1 MRDSYVG
8 DIGDFAKYGLL
19 RTLARGRRLG
29 VAWYMPT
36 DSEPARS
43 NDGRHTDY
51 LDRPAEWRRLD
62 PELFDGLG
70 KLVRDG
76 RRTVAAVQRSGLLGN
91 AAFADEPLDVSRV
104 PSSDRGRWRREWFE
118 RIGARLA
125 DCDLVFA
132 DPDNGLYP
140 DDGFRYG
147 RKESSKRI
155 PPSEALALA
164 DGRPAVIYHH
174 NTRAK
179 GGHFREIK
187 AWMDRLPAG
196 TLAYYWRRW
205 SPRTFFVVN
214 PDAITERR
222 LGTFAAL
229 WGRNGKT
236 VRGALRPMPD
246 GSRGRVTD
254 IEGEAMAKS
263 GAGEPV
269 DNLAERDI
277 DLLLLEEFMVSRD
290 FLAWFCS
297 RIGVRDARLERAR
310 RNVTDSDGE
319 SDIVLWVKA
328 GALRIVVL
336 IENKIDAPQQE
347 RQDERYH
354 VRGPRLV
361 READYDDYLT
371 VICAPRGYLNGLPSG
386 SAYQYRV
393 SYEEISDWFDAAHGP
408 RAEWRGTVLRR
419 ASDPANRRNPMRV
432 NEATTAFHR
441 EYYEHLR
448 RHHPKLIM
456 NKPGDRGPEST
467 WIYMKAGTFPR
478 DVGLRHKMDESVI
491 ELNFWNRDVGE
502 LLNARPDWPGDIH
515 PAQRGQVAALFI
527 KVPQVDPFREFRPQR
542 RAVEEALRAAYRL
555 LPYGRILQDDAK
567 ES

>member
-91 AAFADEPLDVSRV
+91 AAFADEPLDVSRI
-104 PSSDRGRWRREWFE
+104 PSRDRERWRREWFE
-118 RIGARLA
+118 RIRARLA

-179 GGHFREIK
+179 GGHFREIE

-236 VRGALRPMPD
+236 VPAAPGD
-246 GSRGRVTD
+246 GQRGR
-254 IEGEAMAKS
+254 
-263 GAGEPV
+263 
-269 DNLAERDI
+269 
-277 DLLLLEEFMVSRD
+277 
-290 FLAWFCS
+290 
-297 RIGVRDARLERAR
+297 
-310 RNVTDSDGE
+310 SDGE
-319 SDIVLWVKA
+319 IRGRPAMNGRKEDRQSMKPQGAASVRASISFPPDIYEVLEQFAREKKVSLAWVVRNA
-328 GALRIVVL
+328 V
-336 IENKIDAPQQE
+336 
-347 RQDERYH
+347 ERYITEQ
-354 VRGPRLV
+354 GSQSE
-361 READYDDYLT
+361 RE
-371 VICAPRGYLNGLPSG
+371 
-386 SAYQYRV
+386 
-393 SYEEISDWFDAAHGP
+393 
-408 RAEWRGTVLRR
+408 
-419 ASDPANRRNPMRV
+419 
-432 NEATTAFHR
+432 
-441 EYYEHLR
+441 
-448 RHHPKLIM
+448 
-456 NKPGDRGPEST
+456 
-467 WIYMKAGTFPR
+467 
-478 DVGLRHKMDESVI
+478 
-491 ELNFWNRDVGE
+491 
-502 LLNARPDWPGDIH
+502 
-515 PAQRGQVAALFI
+515 
-527 KVPQVDPFREFRPQR
+527 
-542 RAVEEALRAAYRL
+542 
-555 LPYGRILQDDAK
+555 
-567 ES
+567 